1 MQLHDWVRLHA
12 MSNEDAAQICGIT
25 KNTFVALVYGRR
37 VGSVEMCAK
46 IERATNHAV
55 TAQDLID
62 AKKAAEG
69 RTHARQQLREQGTNV
84 GGSPGD
90 GPPTVD
96 DGAQSS
102 GGQDPATPAD
112 SAEGGQ
118 DVSRGVREGGAPG
131 LSDSERGLDDAD
143 GSEELQWCPMG
154 IELVA
159 GPPGRDHGPGDGT
172 K

>member
-1 MQLHDWVRLHA
+1 MQLHDWVRLHG

-46 IERATNHAV
+46 IEKATNHAV

-96 DGAQSS
+96 EGTPSS
-102 GGQDPATPAD
+102 GGEDTTPDED

-118 DVSRGVREGGAPG
+118 DVSRGVREGGATRLPG
-131 LSDSERGLDDAD
+131 DQPGVDTAGRSQEP
-143 GSEELQWCPMG
+143 QWCPLG
-154 IELVA
+154 ISIVA
-159 GPPGRDHGPGDGT
+159 GPPGRDDGQGDGT